1 MLKYFV
7 KINYIIIY
15 LKYYKVMF
23 IGLNM
28 LDWLSF
34 VLKFA
39 DLVSIRLVMFGL
51 SLDMN
56 SCIVILVIFFI

>member
-1 MLKYFV
+1 
-7 KINYIIIY
+7 
-15 LKYYKVMF
+15 MF

-28 LDWLSF
+28 FDWLSF